1 MTDDQR
7 KLGNIKSYLESRCEV
22 PNHLVRWMVDQIDRS
37 WVEAEALRA
46 ENEEFRVLLDE
57 YEREIALMKEEQQ

>member
-1 MTDDQR
+1 MTEDQR
-7 KLGNIKSYLESRCEV
+7 VLGDIKKYVEERREI
-22 PNHLVRWMVDQIDRS
+22 PRQLVLWMVDQIDRS